1 MKMDE
6 NQNKTENAA
15 PVETQ
20 GKKKSKKAPI
30 IIVAVIVAVCFL
42 LPVILGVC
50 AAIFTSTEK
59 WYVSYVTNDDGT
71 CSVGRYVRD
80 PEQGFIRNLV
90 FEKIA
95 EATGGCTFGERI
107 ETDVT
112 TYTVPT
118 TSENGD
124 KVTSIGSGGFLD
136 WKELESVVLHN
147 QITAIESEA
156 FKGCSGLKSIQ
167 IPASVT
173 SISDNAFS
181 GCSATMKVTYMGT
194 PEQWA
199 EIAIGEG
206 NSVLN
211 NVTFLHP

>member
-1 MKMDE
+1 MDE

-90 FEKIA
+90 FENGRLHLWR
-95 EATGGCTFGERI
+95 THRDRRY
-107 ETDVT
+107 DV
-112 TYTVPT
+112 YR
-118 TSENGD
+118 SHHLG
-124 KVTSIGSGGFLD
+124 KRR
-136 WKELESVVLHN
+136 
-147 QITAIESEA
+147 
-156 FKGCSGLKSIQ
+156 
-167 IPASVT
+167 
-173 SISDNAFS
+173 
-181 GCSATMKVTYMGT
+181 
-194 PEQWA
+194 
-199 EIAIGEG
+199 
-206 NSVLN
+206 
-211 NVTFLHP
+211 

>member
-1 MKMDE
+1 M
-6 NQNKTENAA
+6 
-15 PVETQ
+15 
-20 GKKKSKKAPI
+20 
-30 IIVAVIVAVCFL
+30 
-42 LPVILGVC
+42 
-50 AAIFTSTEK
+50 
-59 WYVSYVTNDDGT
+59 
-71 CSVGRYVRD
+71 
-80 PEQGFIRNLV
+80 
-90 FEKIA
+90 
-95 EATGGCTFGERI
+95 
-107 ETDVT
+107 
-112 TYTVPT
+112 
-118 TSENGD
+118 
-124 KVTSIGSGGFLD
+124 D